1 MHMFVPSIEVDMG
14 QDVFLP
20 TDPWTLL
27 KSGRIMDVPLMSG
40 IVVDEC
46 LFMAQG
52 IQHPNYVN

>member
-14 QDVFLP
+14 QDLFLP

-52 IQHPNYVN
+52 T